1 LCALLL
7 VDQGWYD
14 PWRGRWVAHAWS
26 VLGWGLGLVVAVLAG
41 AAGQLGQYQH
51 MIYGPRP
58 GPAAA
63 VVSGIGG

>member
-1 LCALLL
+1 
-7 VDQGWYD
+7 
-14 PWRGRWVAHAWS
+14 

-58 GPAAA
+58 GAAAA
-63 VVSGIGG
+63 VVSGVGG